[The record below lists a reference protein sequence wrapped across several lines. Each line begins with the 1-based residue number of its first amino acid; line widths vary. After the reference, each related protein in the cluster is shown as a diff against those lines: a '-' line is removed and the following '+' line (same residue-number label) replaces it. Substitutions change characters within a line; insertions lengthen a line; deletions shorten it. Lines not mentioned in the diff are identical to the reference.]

1 MTTGS
6 ATGSATR
13 RDPYVDWLR
22 AVSLIVVVVWHWA
35 FTILRWGPDGP
46 MATNPLGFTSG
57 LWIFT
62 WLLQVLPVF
71 FYVGGHV
78 HALSWERARAAGEP
92 IGHFVWRRIR
102 QLAIPGAALA
112 LTWAALGLALS
123 GLFDIQWMGQ
133 AVLLVIS
140 PLWFLA
146 VYLLL
151 IALLPVALWLHRKL
165 DVLALVLLAGVAM
178 GVDVLRLRYGISWIG
193 WVNMVVVWGLAHQTG
208 FFYRRIV
215 AAPRQNDL
223 ALLFGGLF
231 GLIGLV
237 ASGLYP
243 GSMVGVPGDK
253 LSNMAPP
260 TLVIVAL
267 LVFQVGV
274 AEVIR
279 PFVLRLLHRPRWAA
293 FNSTISRFAL
303 PLFLFHTTG
312 MALAR
317 GIDYFA
323 LAHRLVDDRT
333 PDLIWWLN
341 RPLAVLA
348 PLLMTLPVIALFGRR
363 WTRAKPAAAEARTA
377 S

>member
-1 MTTGS
+1 VSGS
-6 ATGSATR
+6 DTATQ

-22 AVSLIVVVVWHWA
+22 GVSLVVVVVWHWA
-35 FTILRWGPDGP
+35 FTILQWGPDGP
-46 MATNPLGFTSG
+46 TATNPLGFTSG
-57 LWIFT
+57 LWIAT

-78 HALSWERARAAGEP
+78 HALSWERARARGEP
-92 IGHFVWRRIR
+92 IGRYVWRRIG
-102 QLAIPGAALA
+102 QLAIPGGALA
-112 LTWAALGLALS
+112 LTWVVLGVALS
-123 GLFDIQWMGQ
+123 GLFDVFWMGR

-146 VYLLL
+146 VYLML
-151 IALLPVALWLHRKL
+151 IALLPVAFWLHRKL
-165 DVLALVLLAGVAM
+165 DVLALVLLAGAAM
-178 GVDVLRLRYGISWIG
+178 GVDVLRLRYGIQWIG
-193 WVNMVVVWGLAHQTG
+193 WVNMVLVWGLAYQMG

-215 AAPRQNDL
+215 AAPRQVDL

-274 AEVIR
+274 AEMIR
-279 PFVLRLLHRPRWAA
+279 PFVLRMLQRSRWAA
-293 FNSTISRFAL
+293 FNRTMARFAL

-323 LAHRLVDDRT
+323 LRHSIVDDRT

-341 RPLAVLA
+341 RPLAVLG
-348 PLLMTLPVIALFGRR
+348 PLLTTLPVIALFGRR
-363 WTRAKPAAAEARTA
+363 WTRAKPSPAEAPTTP
-377 S
+377 